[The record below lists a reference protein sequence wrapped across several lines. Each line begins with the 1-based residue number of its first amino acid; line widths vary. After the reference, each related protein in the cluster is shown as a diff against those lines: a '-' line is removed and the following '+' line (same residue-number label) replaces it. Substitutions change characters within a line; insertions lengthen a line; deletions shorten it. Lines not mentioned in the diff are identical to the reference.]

1 MHHVFRS
8 SLLPVV
14 AIMAVAAFSG
24 CQTHD
29 RRVYTG
35 RHDKNLHT
43 PNPWAPSTTKAAD
56 EATSDLPP
64 APEAQ
69 PGSSSVAPGSGGAS
83 MSH

>member
-8 SLLPVV
+8 SLLPVA
-14 AIMAVAAFSG
+14 AIMAVTALSG

-43 PNPWAPSTTKAAD
+43 PNPWAPSTSKAAD
-56 EATSDLPP
+56 EATTDLAPP
-64 APEAQ
+64 GPSAVPPGPGPAAP
-69 PGSSSVAPGSGGAS
+69 
-83 MSH
+83 SH